1 MDDYLVPL
9 PDMSFAS
16 PGSNNANTGA
26 TKSSTDV
33 SPEAKKNGNASSS
46 INSKSKN
53 MPNMLIT
60 SSMLHWNTSE
70 ANMPKST
77 ITTAN
82 KMAERYTADVKTFVV
97 EGEEMYIASNIGNSS
112 DYYVVL

>member
-26 TKSSTDV
+26 TKSSADV
-33 SPEAKKNGNASSS
+33 SPEAKKSGNASSS

-53 MPNMLIT
+53 MLIT
-60 SSMLHWNTSE
+60 SSMLHWSTSE

-77 ITTAN
+77 VTTAN
-82 KMAERYTADVKTFVV
+82 KMAPRHKADVKTFVV